1 MLAVAVSAVL
11 ITLGVIAIK
20 YGVEAIIIGLT
31 FLAIACGFSK
41 KS

>member
-1 MLAVAVSAVL
+1 MLAAVVSVVL
-11 ITLGVIAIK
+11 IALGVIAIR

-31 FLAIACGFSK
+31 FLAIACGLK